1 MHEILLVEDDVALAG
16 TLCDY
21 LSEFEID
28 IDHAYDGQSC
38 LELLK
43 SNNYAAIILDVTMP
57 RLNGFDTCRRNR
69 EQANTVPLIFLTAR
83 DTLADKRD
91 GFEAGADDYLVKPF
105 EPEELRLRINAL
117 LRRQRPRP
125 LSTPIMCGDLELTEA
140 TFMVSRGELRTQ
152 LPDIQFRILKM
163 LVEAAPSPLSRRQ
176 LELAIWPDS
185 DPPDSDPLRTHIYRL
200 RRLLAKLN
208 LDHSLVTLHGKGYRL
223 AIPH

>member
-1 MHEILLVEDDVALAG
+1 MHEILLVEDDAALAG

-21 LSEFEID
+21 LSEFEIE
-28 IDHAYDGQSC
+28 IDHAYDGRSC

-43 SNNYAAIILDVTMP
+43 SNHYDVIILDVTMP
-57 RLNGFDTCRRNR
+57 RLNGLDTCRLIR
-69 EQANTVPLIFLTAR
+69 EQGNSVPIIFLTAR
-83 DTLADKRD
+83 DTLSDKRE

-105 EPEELRLRINAL
+105 EPEELRYRIDAV
-117 LRRQRPRP
+117 RRRRNPP
-125 LSTPIMCGDLELTEA
+125 LSRPKRCGDFELIEETCTVA
-140 TFMVSRGELRTQ
+140 SGELREQ

-163 LVEAAPSPLSRRQ
+163 LVEVAPAPISRRQ

-200 RRLLAKLN
+200 RQILNRLN
-208 LDHSLVTLHGKGYRL
+208 HGHSLVTMHGRGYRL